1 VSDIQYTDLGATEM
15 KMRTTIQLVC
25 VVLCAVHAVPSVCS
39 GESKVVWEIG
49 KTDKNFRD
57 LAIAGNYEKF
67 AKTFRKAPVFA
78 IAKDDAAKSWPFIH
92 PGPDDEWAGRKKHTF
107 TITFDMKGKKPEFCT
122 LKLNL
127 VSAQGMNPP
136 ELNVNVNG
144 TSWKIQT
151 ERGTGDEA
159 LTDPKAGRPRTYSTT
174 MRSSVLK
181 AAGNRIAITTTRGSW
196 ILYDSVQFVGSDE
209 APSATGVKAS
219 VLPCWYRHKDGPSR
233 AIKLDFVGGPL
244 IEPADVAVLCAGKR
258 YVRRIDT
265 DGKLLTAAEV
275 LLPIEGLAKPA
286 TATIAVKTGKKT
298 LTTEA
303 TVPPQRK
310 WEIHLVHQTHLDIGY
325 THTQEDVLKL
335 QVQHLRAAMKLI
347 EKTRDYPPDARFRWH
362 PEGMWA
368 VDEFLR
374 TAGEDEKTKFIDAA
388 RKGEIH
394 QDVLYA
400 QAMTGVYSEEELFEL
415 MTRAKLFERRYKVP
429 IVSAMQTDVPGY
441 TWGLSAALAHHG
453 VKYITAGP
461 NNGHRVGRTYAWGDR
476 PFYWVSPSGKHRVLF
491 WLSAKGYAWFF
502 GRHRGLHPSRIMAY
516 LNVLERSGF
525 PYDIVMLRYAIAG
538 DNGPPD
544 GALPDQI
551 KAWNAKYAYPRI
563 ILSTNSDVMKRLEK
577 RYADKI
583 PVVSGDFTPYWE
595 DGVASTSGDTSVN
608 RRACEKIVQA
618 QAMWAMLDSGTFPSA
633 RFDAAWTKM
642 IMYDEHTWGAYCS
655 ISRPE
660 SEFTIRQVKYKQKFA
675 LDGEKMTEKLLSE
688 AVAAHHKAGSRT
700 IDVYNTTSWT
710 RKRELVTVDAPK
722 SFAAVK
728 DDSGKPVPSQRMA
741 SGKLAFLA
749 GNVPPFG
756 ARRYTI
762 GEGKPAGGGLWTQ
775 VTAQGTSLTN
785 ELISLKIDPKT
796 GAVASLKHKAIGAEL
811 VDSSGKQ
818 GINDYLYILGRN
830 AARGHNRITGP
841 VRITIE
847 DPGPLVATL
856 LVESAAPGCKKLTR
870 RIRLAAGCDYVAF
883 INVVDKLK
891 QRKPEGVYF
900 AFPLKIPKGISH
912 IDIPWAVI
920 RPETDQMKGANRNYY
935 CVQRWVDISN
945 ADYGATWVTVDA
957 PMLQFHPIKLTP
969 AWGTAAWRDKIEP
982 GQTFYSWVMNNHW
995 ETNYKA
1001 YQEGKITFR
1010 YILRPHAGGY
1020 DQVNAQKFARSIH
1033 QPLLPVEADPL
1044 RPVIKSMLTVTG
1056 DGVVV
1061 TSVKPSRD
1069 GKALMVRLFNTSPK
1083 KQTAALK
1090 WARQPKATWISNP
1103 MEDQISKTA
1112 KSSGPIEMVKHEIV
1126 TLRVER

>member
-1 VSDIQYTDLGATEM
+1 M
-15 KMRTTIQLVC
+15 KKRTTIYLIC
-25 VVLCAVHAVPSVCS
+25 VAVCAVHTAAAVCS

-49 KTDKNFRD
+49 KTDRDYRD
-57 LAIAGNYEKF
+57 LAIAGNYEGY
-67 AKTFRKAPVFA
+67 AKNFPKDPVFA
-78 IAKDDAAKSWPFIH
+78 IGKSDAGKSWPFIH
-92 PGPDDEWAGRKKHTF
+92 PGPDDIWAGGRKHTF
-107 TITFDMKGKKPEFCT
+107 AIKFDLGDSRLKFYT

-127 VSAQGMNPP
+127 VSTQGGNPP

-144 TSWKIQT
+144 TLWKIRT
-151 ERGTGDEA
+151 GRGSSDKV
-159 LTDPKAGRPRTYSTT
+159 LTDPKAGRPRTYGAT
-174 MRSSVLK
+174 MRSSILK

-209 APSATGVKAS
+209 APSASGVNAS
-219 VLPCWYRHKDGPSR
+219 VLPCWYRHKDGPCR
-233 AIKLDFVGGPL
+233 AIRLDFVGGPL
-244 IEPADVAVLCAGKR
+244 LEPASVEVRCAGKR
-258 YVRRIDT
+258 YARRIET
-265 DGKLLTAAEV
+265 AGKVLTTAEV
-275 LLPIEGLAKPA
+275 LLPIKDLAKA
-286 TATIAVKTGKKT
+286 AAAKITVKTGKKT
-298 LTTEA
+298 LTAQTIVA
-303 TVPPQRK
+303 PQRK
-310 WEIHLVHQTHLDIGY
+310 WELHLVHQTHLDIGF

-335 QVQHLRAAMKLI
+335 QVKHLRAAMKLI
-347 EKTRDYPPDARFRWH
+347 EKTRDYPPEARFRWH

-374 TAGEDEKTKFIDAA
+374 TAGDDEKKKFIDAA
-388 RKGEIH
+388 QKGEIH

-415 MTRAKLFERRYKVP
+415 MTRAKLFEREYKVP

-461 NNGHRVGRTYAWGDR
+461 NGGHRVGRTYAWGDR
-476 PFYWVSPSGKHRVLF
+476 PFYWVSPSGRHKVLF

-516 LNVLERSGF
+516 LNVLERSKF

-544 GALPDQI
+544 GTLPDAV
-551 KAWNAKYAYPRI
+551 KAWNEKYAYPRI
-563 ILSTNSDVMKRLEK
+563 ILSTNSGVMKLLEK

-595 DGVASTSGDTSVN
+595 DGVASTSSDTAVN
-608 RRACEKIVQA
+608 RRACERIVQA
-618 QAMWAMLDSGTFPSA
+618 QAMWAMLNRGKFPA
-633 RFDAAWTKM
+633 GRFDAAWTKM

-660 SEFTIRQVKYKQKFA
+660 SQFTIRQVKYKQKFA
-675 LDGEKMTEKLLSE
+675 LDGAKMTEKLLAE
-688 AVAAHHKAGSRT
+688 AAAANRKAGSST
-700 IDVYNTTSWT
+700 VDVYNTTSWT
-710 RKRELVTVDAPK
+710 RKRELVTVDAAK
-722 SFAAVK
+722 SASAVK
-728 DDSGKPVPSQRMA
+728 DDSGKPVPSQRLA
-741 SGKLAFLA
+741 SGRLAFIA
-749 GNVPPFG
+749 ENVPPFG

-762 GEGKPAGGGLWTQ
+762 GEGKPAGGAKLKAS
-775 VTAQGTSLTN
+775 VEGTSLAN
-785 ELISLKIDPKT
+785 ELISLKVDPKT

-811 VDSSGKQ
+811 VDSSSKQ

-830 AARGHNRITGP
+830 ATRGHSRIEGP
-841 VRITIE
+841 VRITVE

-856 LVESAAPGCKKLTR
+856 RVESEAPGCKKLTR
-870 RIRLAAGCDYVAF
+870 RIRLVAGFDYAEF
-883 INVVDKLK
+883 TNTTDKLK

-900 AFPLKIPKGISH
+900 AFPLNIPKGISH

-920 RPETDQMKGANRNYY
+920 QPEKDQMVGANRNYY

-945 ADYGATWVTVDA
+945 ADYGATWVTLDA

-969 AWGTAAWRDKIEP
+969 PGGTAHWRTKIEP

-1001 YQEGKITFR
+1001 YQEGLITFR

-1020 DQVNAQKFARSIH
+1020 DQTGAQRFARSIH
-1033 QPLLPVEADPL
+1033 QPLLPVAADPS
-1044 RPVIKSMLTVTG
+1044 RPVAKSMLSVAG

-1061 TSVKPSRD
+1061 TSLKPSRD
-1069 GKALMVRLFNTSPK
+1069 GKALMVRLFNTSPD
-1083 KQTAALK
+1083 KQTAAVK
-1090 WARQPKATWISNP
+1090 WTVPPKATWISNP
-1103 MEDQISKTA
+1103 MEDRISKLA
-1112 KSSGPIEMVKHEIV
+1112 RPSGPIEMVRHEIV
-1126 TLRVER
+1126 TLRVEQ